1 VTLPQ
6 LDPPSPPLAPLPRRA
21 HLKRLLPVSLTLALT
36 TLLQLAGSLA
46 GARDRVRSTA
56 PVDSQSPE
64 RRVGVWLTNS
74 PSTLYYDAGRIRA
87 AVDALAAS
95 GFNTLYP
102 NVWSR
107 GATFHR
113 SRWAPMEPVLAERN
127 PDLDPICSFSREA
140 RRHGMQVVPWFEYGL
155 MEPGD
160 AEVVRQHPDWVL
172 RRADG
177 SALYAMHGASLSTS
191 PLRDLRVWLNPAH
204 PGVRARFIGLISEI
218 VQRCGVDGIQLDD
231 HFAWPVDL
239 GYDDTT
245 RELYRRETGQE
256 PPADV
261 NDRFWMRWR
270 RQQLTNLLRE
280 LRTQLN
286 RISGPRRLVISLSP
300 GPFRFAY
307 NQWLQ
312 DWELWALGGLIDD
325 LVVQNYAYSLQG
337 FARDLDQPALIKA
350 RTWGIPVEI
359 GVLAGFGARTPT
371 MDILSRKVQLAAQR
385 GHGVI
390 YFYWEGL
397 WGTHAGREGGPFRR
411 AAFSDLH
418 AALFGEGA
426 SGRLPSFRPVPAR
439 APTLSAPAPAPGPA
453 RGPAAATPGPAPP
466 APAQVPARGLAPL
479 VPGPARA
486 TNPDQPATPQPSS
499 PEPAELRPAEPLPGP
514 LSPPPPLL
522 AQPAPPPP
530 LPPLPLRIEP
540 PAASGPDAVTPATPR
555 PLAPP
560 ALPPLP

>member
-1 VTLPQ
+1 MSQ
-6 LDPPSPPLAPLPRRA
+6 LRGDTTDATQALAPLRRRA
-21 HLKRLLPVSLTLALT
+21 QLKRLLPVSLTLALT
-36 TLLQLAGSLA
+36 TLLQLMGSLS
-46 GARDRVRSTA
+46 GARERA
-56 PVDSQSPE
+56 PLSDSPSVSPQ

-74 PSTLYYDAGRIRA
+74 PSPLYYDAGRIRA

-113 SRWAPMEPVLAERN
+113 SRWAPMEPALAQLN
-127 PDLDPICSFSREA
+127 PDLDPICAFTREA
-140 RRHGMQVVPWFEYGL
+140 SRRGMQVVPWFEYGL

-177 SALYAMHGASLSTS
+177 SALYAMHGANLATS
-191 PLRDLRVWLNPAH
+191 PLKDLRVWLNPAH

-218 VQRCGVDGIQLDD
+218 VQRCGVAGIQLDD

-245 RELYRRETGQE
+245 RTLYRTETGQD
-256 PPADV
+256 PPADI

-280 LRTQLN
+280 LRAELN
-286 RISGPRRLVISLSP
+286 RLSSERKIVISLSP

-359 GVLAGFGARTPT
+359 GILAGFGSRTPA
-371 MDILSRKVQLAAQR
+371 MDLLSRKVQLAAQR

-397 WGTHAGREGGPFRR
+397 WGAYAGREGGPYRR
-411 AAFSDLH
+411 AAFGQLH
-418 AALFGEGA
+418 TALFREG
-426 SGRLPSFRPVPAR
+426 GNGQLPVFAPVPVPA
-439 APTLSAPAPAPGPA
+439 PGMAPAPQAGS
-453 RGPAAATPGPAPP
+453 AAAKERPQVEGWAPRR
-466 APAQVPARGLAPL
+466 APR
-479 VPGPARA
+479 
-486 TNPDQPATPQPSS
+486 S
-499 PEPAELRPAEPLPGP
+499 
-514 LSPPPPLL
+514 
-522 AQPAPPPP
+522 APPPP
-530 LPPLPLRIEP
+530 LPPLPPEAGEAEAASNP
-540 PAASGPDAVTPATPR
+540 PAGSLPLR
-555 PLAPP
+555 PPPP